1 MLRQTIISNGKV
13 RGLPGNDPRITVYKG
28 IPFAQPPV
36 GDLRW
41 KAPQPCE
48 DWEGTLEAYNFG
60 PISVQDQPAVGTD
73 IYCKEWHVD
82 PDIPMS
88 EDCLYLNV
96 WTPAKTPDE
105 KLPVLFWIFGGGFQW
120 GYTAEMEFN
129 GERLARRGIVVVSV
143 NYRLAALGF
152 LAHPDLTAES
162 PDAPANFGLLD
173 QQAGLRWVKENIAAF
188 GGDPDNITI
197 AGQSAGGGSVLSQIT
212 NEDNFGLIKGAVI
225 MSGMIRFPGDGDDIL
240 LPVTLE
246 KAEAKGKEFLNFLGV
261 NSIEEARKLDAFFI
275 RDKYG
280 EWAQN
285 HPRFAP
291 VQDGVNFKTDALIS
305 FEENKINGIPVMAGY
320 TTDEFLF
327 DGIHIVE
334 KSVKESCSK
343 AVSSGVSDLYVY
355 EFGTDIPGEDNPG
368 NFHSV
373 DLWFWFDN
381 VIKCWRPMRG
391 RHFDLARQMGNY
403 LASFV
408 KTHNPNC
415 LDNDGSEMPL
425 WKPYGNEGNLM
436 KFTSEGAVSS

>member
-1 MLRQTIISNGKV
+1 
-13 RGLPGNDPRITVYKG
+13 
-28 IPFAQPPV
+28 
-36 GDLRW
+36 
-41 KAPQPCE
+41 
-48 DWEGTLEAYNFG
+48 
-60 PISVQDQPAVGTD
+60 
-73 IYCKEWHVD
+73 
-82 PDIPMS
+82 
-88 EDCLYLNV
+88 
-96 WTPAKTPDE
+96 
-105 KLPVLFWIFGGGFQW
+105 
-120 GYTAEMEFN
+120 MEFN

-197 AGQSAGGGSVLSQIT
+197 AGQSAGGGSVLNQIT

-225 MSGMIRFPGDGDDIL
+225 MSGMIRFPGNEDDIL

-246 KAEAKGKEFLNFLGV
+246 KAEAKGKEFLDFLGV
-261 NSIEEARKLDAFFI
+261 KSIEEARKLDAFFI

-291 VQDGVNFKTDALIS
+291 VQDGVNYKCDSLIN

-320 TTDEFLF
+320 TIDEFPI
-327 DGIHIVE
+327 GGTNIVE
-334 KSVKESCSK
+334 KTVKESCAK
-343 AVSSGVSDLYVY
+343 AVSSGVSKIYAY

-391 RHFDLARQMGNY
+391 RHFELARQMGNY

-408 KTHNPNC
+408 KTHDPNC
-415 LDNDGSEMPL
+415 LDDDGTQMPV
-425 WKPYGNEGNLM
+425 WKTFGEEKNLM
-436 KFTSEGAVSS
+436 KFTSEGAVPS

>member
-1 MLRQTIISNGKV
+1 
-13 RGLPGNDPRITVYKG
+13 
-28 IPFAQPPV
+28 
-36 GDLRW
+36 
-41 KAPQPCE
+41 
-48 DWEGTLEAYNFG
+48 
-60 PISVQDQPAVGTD
+60 
-73 IYCKEWHVD
+73 
-82 PDIPMS
+82 
-88 EDCLYLNV
+88 
-96 WTPAKTPDE
+96 
-105 KLPVLFWIFGGGFQW
+105 
-120 GYTAEMEFN
+120 MEFN

-152 LAHPDLTAES
+152 LSHPDLTAES

-197 AGQSAGGGSVLSQIT
+197 AGQSAGGGSVLSQIA

-343 AVSSGVSDLYVY
+343 AVASGVSDLYVY

-391 RHFDLARQMGNY
+391 RHFDLARQMSNY

>member
-1 MLRQTIISNGKV
+1 M
-13 RGLPGNDPRITVYKG
+13 
-28 IPFAQPPV
+28 
-36 GDLRW
+36 
-41 KAPQPCE
+41 
-48 DWEGTLEAYNFG
+48 
-60 PISVQDQPAVGTD
+60 PISMQHIPGLDLNN
-73 IYCKEWHVD
+73 IYSREWNVD
-82 PDIPMS
+82 PTIPMS

-96 WTPAKTPDE
+96 WTPAKSKDE
-105 KLPVLFWIFGGGFQW
+105 KLPVLLWIFGGGFQW

-152 LAHPDLTAES
+152 LAHPDLSSES
-162 PDAPANFGLLD
+162 PEASANFGLLD

-197 AGQSAGGGSVLSQIT
+197 AGQSAGGGSVLNQIT
-212 NEDNFGLIKGAVI
+212 NKDNFGLIKGAVI
-225 MSGMIRFPGDGDDIL
+225 MSGMIRFPGNGDDIL

-246 KAEAKGKEFLNFLGV
+246 KAEEKGKEFLEYLGV
-261 NSIEEARKLDAFFI
+261 KSIEEARKLDAFFI

-291 VQDGVNFKTDALIS
+291 VQDGVNYKEDALIC
-305 FEENKINGIPVMAGY
+305 FEENRYNGIPVMTGY
-320 TTDEFLF
+320 TTDEFF
-327 DGIHIVE
+327 FEGTNVVE
-334 KSVKESCSK
+334 KTVKESCAK
-343 AVSSGVSDLYVY
+343 AVASGDSPVYVY

-381 VIKCWRPMRG
+381 IIKCWRPMRG
-391 RHFDLARQMGNY
+391 RHFELARQMGNY

-408 KTHNPNC
+408 KTHDPNC
-415 LDNDGSEMPL
+415 IDNDGTQMPV
-425 WKPYGNEGNLM
+425 WKPFGKEKNLM
-436 KFTSEGAVSS
+436 KFTSEGAVPS